1 MFTNDATVKVKLPCS
16 APRSHAN
23 GHPEGQPGNAVPIV
37 VDPAQHEK
45 HSGDGDPNSDQ
56 QLLSV
61 WSQKNRTQTVP
72 GCHHADPRNDRIQ
85 NQHSE
90 IRVHRI
96 KAGGVQQHP
105 QPGEFSEP
113 RRIDP
118 VKQVVAR
125 DHGQSDA
132 RYPAN
137 RKAHEDRQRNHRPS
151 QSPKY

>member
-1 MFTNDATVKVKLPCS
+1 MGI
-16 APRSHAN
+16 R
-23 GHPEGQPGNAVPIV
+23 GQPGNAVPIV

-45 HSGDGDPNSDQ
+45 YSGDGDPHSEQ

-61 WSQKNRTQTVP
+61 WSQKNRTDRLYPAAITP
-72 GCHHADPRNDRIQ
+72 IHGRRIQ

-90 IRVHRI
+90 IQGSPDR

-151 QSPKY
+151 QSPVLMQR